1 MEINIQV
8 HCSLISP
15 LADPHGSIRA
25 GPTVVN
31 RRECSIGAALL
42 CVACGVGDL
51 SKCVRRYHVDAFKT
65 WPYLLG
71 DEMYNAKHLVELD
84 NTLELVYILKAYCG
98 VKVHFS
104 GASREDTDDAAFD
117 IVLEKSD
124 DKNCPILMLRER
136 DVIIEIKNEWAKVLR
151 KKLAAGHGKAEVE
164 SDGDDT
170 DPGEEEKSK
179 GRPVRADKVD
189 VTISFQASSSQNVKN
204 GSKTPFGPGRSEE
217 AAVMRHKR
225 QELIDESRAKD
236 TSLSLEEAMRRAAEE
251 TWKTSKY
258 RYRGVVCAAAD
269 LYEDEK
275 KPSYFD
281 VTPGLRHQ
289 QTGQDLD
296 LATEIARCF
305 NTEIARNHK
314 AMGGKHDGEA
324 RHAIKKL
331 DTAELPNLQE
341 AKSKLVAAFD
351 KANGNVVTPHGAPW
365 AGLVAAIDAEAAD
378 ALETKV
384 AELVKQLPPDRVV
397 DLAVARLPDASDA
410 RVHQLKGEVDTEETK
425 RAAASPAA
433 PAPEAAPPAA
443 ALPAPAPMD
452 AEPVAAPAPAPMPRA
467 AAAAKPSKKRETSE
481 GGAAPKKKKRSSQ
494 KKK

>member
-1 MEINIQV
+1 M
-8 HCSLISP
+8 
-15 LADPHGSIRA
+15 
-25 GPTVVN
+25 VN

-51 SKCVRRYHVDAFKT
+51 FKCVRRYHVDAFKT
-65 WPYLLG
+65 WPYLLA
-71 DEMYNAKHLVELD
+71 DEMYMGTHVVELD

-117 IVLEKSD
+117 IILEKSD
-124 DKNCPILMLRER
+124 DDDCPILMLRKR
-136 DVIIEIKNEWAKVLR
+136 DVVIEIKNEWAKLLR
-151 KKLAAGHGKAEVE
+151 KKLRAGHGQAEIE

-170 DPGEEEKSK
+170 DPGEEEKPK
-179 GRPVRADKVD
+179 GRLVRADKVD
-189 VTISFQASSSQNVKN
+189 VTISFRASGSQNGQ
-204 GSKTPFGPGRSEE
+204 GSLKAFGPGRSEE
-217 AAVMRHKR
+217 TAVMRHKR
-225 QELIDESRAKD
+225 QELIDEYRAKD
-236 TSLSLEEAMRRAAEE
+236 ATLSLEKAMRRAAEE
-251 TWKTSKY
+251 MWKTPKY

-269 LYEDEK
+269 LYKDEK

-324 RHAIKKL
+324 AHAIKKL
-331 DTAELPNLQE
+331 DDKELPDLRE

-384 AELVKQLPPDRVV
+384 AELVKQLPPDRAV
-397 DLAVARLPDASDA
+397 DLAAVCLPYASDA
-410 RVHQLKGEVDTEETK
+410 RVHQHKAEVDLEATK
-425 RAAASPAA
+425 RAAAPPAA
-433 PAPEAAPPAA
+433 PAPEAASPAA
-443 ALPAPAPMD
+443 AAAEPAPMEAEPSPPAPAPI
-452 AEPVAAPAPAPMPRA
+452 PGAAATA
-467 AAAAKPSKKRETSE
+467 AARPAAAKP
-481 GGAAPKKKKRSSQ
+481 AANKKKRIAPIFDVTSQ
-494 KKK
+494 KKKK

>member
-42 CVACGVGDL
+42 CVACGVGEL
-51 SKCVRRYHVDAFKT
+51 FKCVRPYHVDAFKT
-65 WPYLLG
+65 WPYLLA
-71 DEMYNAKHLVELD
+71 DEMYNEHHIVELD
-84 NTLELVYILKAYCG
+84 NTLELVYIMKAYCG

-104 GASREDTDDAAFD
+104 GAAREDSEDAAFD
-117 IVLEKSD
+117 IILEKSD
-124 DKNCPILMLRER
+124 DDKCPIVMLRKR
-136 DVIIEIKNEWAKVLR
+136 DVIVEIKNEWAKLLR
-151 KKLAAGHGKAEVE
+151 KKLRAGHGQAEVE
-164 SDGDDT
+164 SESDD
-170 DPGEEEKSK
+170 DKKPGEEEKPK

-189 VTISFQASSSQNVKN
+189 VTISFQASAGRSDSP
-204 GSKTPFGPGRSEE
+204 GRSLFGPGRSEA

-225 QELIDESRAKD
+225 QELIDESRVKD
-236 TSLSLEEAMRRAAEE
+236 ATLSLEEAMRRAAEE
-251 TWKTSKY
+251 MWKTSKY
-258 RYRGVVCAAAD
+258 RYRGVVCAAAHLD
-269 LYEDEK
+269 DDEK

-281 VTPGLRHQ
+281 VNPDLE
-289 QTGQDLD
+289 QDLKTAITD
-296 LATEIARCF
+296 AL
-305 NTEIARNHK
+305 NTEIARNDE
-314 AMGGKHDGEA
+314 AMEGKHDGEA
-324 RHAIKKL
+324 RHATKKL
-331 DTAELPNLQE
+331 DDKELPVLRD
-341 AKSKLVAAFD
+341 AKSKLVAAID

-365 AGLVAAIDAEAAD
+365 AKTVSAIEAGAAD
-378 ALETKV
+378 AREKKV
-384 AELVKQLPPDRVV
+384 AELMKELPPDRVV

-410 RVHQLKGEVDTEETK
+410 RVHQLKGEVDTEKTK

-452 AEPVAAPAPAPMPRA
+452 AEPVAAPAAAPVPRA

>member
-51 SKCVRRYHVDAFKT
+51 SQCVRRYHVDAFKT

-225 QELIDESRAKD
+225 QELVDESRVTDA
-236 TSLSLEEAMRRAAEE
+236 SLSLEEAMRRAAEE
-251 TWKTSKY
+251 MWKTPSY
-258 RYRGVVCAAAD
+258 RYRGVVCAAAH
-269 LYEDEK
+269 LYDDDPE
-275 KPSYFD
+275 PSYFD
-281 VTPGLRHQ
+281 VNPDLE
-289 QTGQDLD
+289 QDLKTAITD
-296 LATEIARCF
+296 AF
-305 NTEIARNHK
+305 NTEIARNDK

-452 AEPVAAPAPAPMPRA
+452 AEPVAAPAAAPVPRPA
-467 AAAAKPSKKRETSE
+467 AAAAARPAAAKP
-481 GGAAPKKKKRSSQ
+481 AAKKKKRIAPIFDAPSQ
-494 KKK
+494 KKKK